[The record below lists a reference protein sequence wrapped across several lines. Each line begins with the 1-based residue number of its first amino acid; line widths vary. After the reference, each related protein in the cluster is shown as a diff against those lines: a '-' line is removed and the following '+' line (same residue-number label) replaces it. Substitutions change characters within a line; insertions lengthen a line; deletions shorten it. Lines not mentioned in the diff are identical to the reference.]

1 MPGGPVLLQLSDLH
15 LGDAIGGRTAEER
28 LAAVIAAASHLG
40 VTPDA
45 VLVTGD
51 LANIAADEEYA
62 RARELLAGLPAPL
75 HVLPGNHDDADAL
88 RAHFGAACEPQAEVG
103 ALRLLMLDTTVPGA
117 DGGAL
122 ADAQLSRIRAL
133 LADEPSRPT
142 VLAMHHPP
150 IVTGIGVWDAIG
162 LPDADREALAAVLR
176 DHPQVLRILAGHLH
190 RTMSARL
197 GTTDVLVAPS
207 TFAQARLDLAATEI
221 ALTDESPGF
230 VVHTLN
236 DGQLRSTVGT
246 A

>member
-1 MPGGPVLLQLSDLH
+1 MPDGPVLLQLSDLH
-15 LGDAIGGRTAEER
+15 LGDVIGGRTAEER
-28 LAAVIAAASHLG
+28 LAAVIAATSHLG

-51 LANIAADEEYA
+51 LANTAADDEYA
-62 RARELLAGLPAPL
+62 RARELLAGLRAPL
-75 HVLPGNHDDADAL
+75 HVLPGNHDDAGAL
-88 RAHFGAACEPQAEVG
+88 RAHFGAACEPVAEVG

-122 ADAQLSRIRAL
+122 ADPQLGRL
-133 LADEPSRPT
+133 QGHLAEQPHRPT

-162 LPDADREALAAVLR
+162 LPDADRHALAAVLR

-190 RTMSARL
+190 RTMSVRL
-197 GTTDVLVAPS
+197 GATDVLVAPS

-221 ALTDESPGF
+221 ALADESPGF
-230 VVHTLN
+230 VVHTLS
-236 DGQLRSTVGT
+236 DGVLRSTVG
-246 A
+246 AA